1 MRGEWE
7 RQTLNVKTHKVM
19 VIASSGEIGG
29 APAKNLIFCISLY
42 NSAPAQFHKCRKDA
56 QERFI
61 QKTNPQYSSSMS
73 LTQPFYHSLDHR
85 SGYPNTPLSLPTHFH
100 SADITLCLSFPIQSQ
115 RYSCHSYQI
124 WGAVHYS
131 LQIIPIMGM
140 VSMHRNTEAA
150 MLMERSME
158 TYYFPGK

>member
-1 MRGEWE
+1 M
-7 RQTLNVKTHKVM
+7 KTHKVM

-42 NSAPAQFHKCRKDA
+42 NSAPAQFLKCRKDA

-85 SGYPNTPLSLPTHFH
+85 SGYPNSPLSLPRHFH
-100 SADITLCLSFPIQSQ
+100 SADITLCLSFPIQANDT
-115 RYSCHSYQI
+115 
-124 WGAVHYS
+124 AV
-131 LQIIPIMGM
+131 IPIRFGELCTIASRLSPLWEWCQCI
-140 VSMHRNTEAA
+140 VTQR
-150 MLMERSME
+150 L
-158 TYYFPGK
+158 PC